1 MVARWP
7 LVATVGGHLWP
18 PCGKHHPARSFLLA
32 TIPPP
37 SVWPMAIFAAPFLS
51 GQVIFFFVLWPQP
64 QNFVAETKEQP
75 QNFVDG
81 TKEQP
86 QNKKKALLGR

>member
-1 MVARWP
+1 
-7 LVATVGGHLWP
+7 
-18 PCGKHHPARSFLLA
+18 
-32 TIPPP
+32 
-37 SVWPMAIFAAPFLS
+37 MAIFAAPFLS